1 MRADDT
7 PVGPV
12 RPSWLVWPLALVVGL
27 FGGVATSYG
36 QTILGGGWA
45 ALANSASP
53 WVMFAFAAGVLVPG
67 RWVTAALAGL
77 LTQVGL
83 VVGYYATT
91 ELRGFAAGMA
101 AIVIWVAAGAV
112 AGPVY
117 GAAGSL
123 FRYRPGAD
131 VAGSDAGVAGERPV
145 AGADGSAVDGS
156 RDRWWLV
163 RSCAAGI
170 TGSVWIMEGLNFFNL
185 ARDVNSNSG
194 PGIGAAWVYVVVGLL
209 LPLVLARAVRERL
222 FALLAL
228 AVATGLAL
236 VAGIVVNA
244 AFFI

>member
-1 MRADDT
+1 MRVDDT
-7 PVGPV
+7 VAGPV

-53 WVMFAFAAGVLVPG
+53 WVMFAFAAGVIVPG

-117 GAAGSL
+117 GTAGAL
-123 FRYRPGAD
+123 FRYRPGSTA
-131 VAGSDAGVAGERPV
+131 
-145 AGADGSAVDGS
+145 DGS

-185 ARDVNSNSG
+185 ARDANSNSG
-194 PGIGAAWVYVVVGLL
+194 PGVGAAWVYSVVGFV
-209 LPLVLARAVRERL
+209 LPLVLARTLRERM